1 MKYILMTSCHKHKTL
16 GSYHHIMDV
25 MCVPQIHI
33 WKPYPQCDGLGGGVF
48 GRSFGFGEV
57 MRVEL
62 SGMGLVPSWGSPDSL
77 LPLLLSSMS
86 GYKEKLAGCNP
97 EEGSHQNSTM
107 LPPDPKLPAPR
118 TVTNTFLPFISTC
131 QWKAVRFSIL
141 IVKIF
146 L

>member
-48 GRSFGFGEV
+48 GRSLGFGEF

-62 SGMGLVPSWGSPDSL
+62 SGMGLVPS
-77 LPLLLSSMS
+77 
-86 GYKEKLAGCNP
+86 
-97 EEGSHQNSTM
+97 
-107 LPPDPKLPAPR
+107 
-118 TVTNTFLPFISTC
+118 
-131 QWKAVRFSIL
+131 
-141 IVKIF
+141 
-146 L
+146 